1 MVTRSKEALRW
12 PGPWLTEQ
20 VILLLNPGILSVMV
34 TSAPGTPVNV
44 SMIDSFRTLGLGVAP
59 EGLCFLELPA

>member
-34 TSAPGTPVNV
+34 TAAGTPVNV
-44 SMIDSFRTLGLGVAP
+44 SMIDSFHSLGLGTA
-59 EGLCFLELPA
+59 